1 MKSHTNI
8 RNIFVMSM
16 AIDYAS
22 NYSSIFLLNASITH
36 THTHTHKKK
45 KKKKKDG
52 DMGVCIGCLM

>member
-22 NYSSIFLLNASITH
+22 NYSSIFLLNASITQKKRKKKR
-36 THTHTHKKK
+36 KKK
-45 KKKKKDG
+45 KR

>member
-22 NYSSIFLLNASITH
+22 NYSSIFLLNASITQ
-36 THTHTHKKK
+36 KKK
-45 KKKKKDG
+45 KKKEKKKKR